1 MTWPDPAMVAECD
14 QIRADVSAQLDH
26 VVQWLIDS
34 HFECPCDGRVDGMS
48 HMIDLAKQL
57 LDKPFDIKLLAALL
71 TEAVARLALAKE
83 AQ

>member
-1 MTWPDPAMVAECD
+1 MSWPDPAMVAEYD

-26 VVQWLIDS
+26 IVGCLLEA
-34 HFECPCDGRVDGMS
+34 HFSCDCDGQVDGMS
-48 HMIDLAKQL
+48 HMIALAQNIR
-57 LDKPFDIKLLAALL
+57 DEFDHETLAALL

>member
-1 MTWPDPAMVAECD
+1 MTWPDPAMVAEYD

-26 VVQWLIDS
+26 VVQWLLDS

-48 HMIDLAKQL
+48 HMITLAKQL
-57 LDKPFDIKLLAALL
+57 LGEFDIQLLAALL